1 MRAIFTPPEN
11 IFENYRI
18 RKQLQNKIHFSQS
31 DSEYSLYQKGDCS
44 YTARIMKLKNL
55 FREKNIHLIFEF
67 SLVGKSIIAFSEIV
81 AGITTYFVTQ
91 NFLIRLITS
100 ITKHELATDSRDVI
114 ANYLMHAVQNF
125 SISTQHFTAF
135 YLLSHGIIKMVL
147 VI

>member
-1 MRAIFTPPEN
+1 
-11 IFENYRI
+11 
-18 RKQLQNKIHFSQS
+18 
-31 DSEYSLYQKGDCS
+31 
-44 YTARIMKLKNL
+44 MKLKNL
-55 FREKNIHLIFEF
+55 LREENIHLIFEF

-81 AGITTYFVTQ
+81 AGITAYFVTQ

-100 ITKHELATDSRDVI
+100 ITKNELAVDSKDMI

-135 YLLSHGIIKMVL
+135 YLLSHGIIKMIL